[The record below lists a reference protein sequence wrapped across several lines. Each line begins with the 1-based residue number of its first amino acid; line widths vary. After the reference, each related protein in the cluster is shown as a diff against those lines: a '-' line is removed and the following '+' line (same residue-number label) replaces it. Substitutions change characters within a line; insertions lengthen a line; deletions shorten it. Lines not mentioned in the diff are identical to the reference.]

1 VNGIPIINNREYKG
15 SITLRNEES
24 GVVAGLLSK
33 ADSLSL
39 SGYPFL
45 SRVPAVTYG
54 AAVHDKNVN
63 DDELLVVMTP
73 HIVRMA
79 PQQGFAVQLP
89 VGH

>member
-1 VNGIPIINNREYKG
+1 VGN
-15 SITLRNEES
+15 ITLKNEES

-33 ADSLSL
+33 ADALSL

-45 SRVPAVTYG
+45 SRVPAVNYG

-63 DDELLVVMTP
+63 DDELLIVMTP

-79 PQQGFAVQLP
+79 PQVGFALQLP
-89 VGH
+89 SGH